1 MTFEELLNLDY
12 PEGLWLEPQYRTALK
27 DLDSSEGGARIYRDR
42 KTPKGRVATGLELDD
57 EIEFDPQ
64 QLTLG

>member
-1 MTFEELLNLDY
+1 MTFEQLLNLDY

-27 DLDSSEGGARIYRDR
+27 DLDSSEAGARIYRDR
-42 KTPKGRVATGLELDD
+42 KTPKGRAATGLELDD